1 MNDNTSQLSP
11 TELKVLRALAS
22 VKSAQLSLEDS
33 ERLLGLPRSTLS
45 SVAKLLE
52 SKGLL
57 KVIEEEKEE
66 VLLTE
71 RGQEALAEGLP
82 EERLAKALLSVGG
95 VAPVERLKDEV
106 GNVYSAA
113 IGSALRL
120 NAVKVEGNLVKLLN
134 YDALARFASRLSDA
148 LKLIS
153 QGGRPSE
160 DVLQTLRSRGLV
172 KVVKRKTIRI
182 AITDEG
188 LRALRPLYQLYQS

>member
-11 TELKVLRALAS
+11 TELKVLKALAS

-57 KVIEEEKEE
+57 KVVEEEKEE

-82 EERLAKALLSVGG
+82 EERLAKALLSMGG
-95 VAPVERLKDEV
+95 VASVERLKDEV
-106 GNVYSAA
+106 GNAYSAA

-120 NAVKVEGNLVKLLN
+120 NAVKVEG
-134 YDALARFASRLSDA
+134 R
-148 LKLIS
+148 
-153 QGGRPSE
+153 
-160 DVLQTLRSRGLV
+160 
-172 KVVKRKTIRI
+172 
-182 AITDEG
+182 
-188 LRALRPLYQLYQS
+188 